1 MADNFIEMQK
11 TNISPDGEQRI
22 FAYEMELSLSSIGNT
37 QWILVPLRVQQIT
50 VSLIFTGGA
59 RAKVQTTTSPILT
72 VKEGTPNSL
81 DWPHGVI
88 NQNCSD
94 VCVPVTALRL
104 VKTVDSGTVE
114 IEVRAQ

>member
-37 QWILVPLRVQQIT
+37 QWILIPLRVQQIT
-50 VSLIFTGGA
+50 VSLIFTDGA
-59 RAKVQTTTSPILT
+59 RAKVQTTTTPILT
-72 VKEGTPNSL
+72 VKTGTPTPL
-81 DWPHGVI
+81 DWPHGVV
-88 NQNCSD
+88 NENCAD
-94 VCVPVTALRL
+94 VCVPVTAVRM
-104 VKTVDSGTVE
+104 VKTVETGTVK